1 MAGGTTTGHRRGAT
15 GPPGSRSAG
24 SGTTTCPTILDVCA
38 RDFHL
43 RMDDSA
49 WCHGSCLVGRV
60 VIETGTEPDS
70 LGRGTF
76 KVVLDVHHFQIAEL
90 TVKARNSD
98 TVCVEG
104 KQSDDRADKGQLC
117 ITREFTRS
125 YKLPRHY
132 DATQARATFSADG
145 ILMIT
150 VPAPPKLDDV
160 ERLVEIEPTGNYF
173 GSVSD
178 PTASKAIEQAEAGGD
193 PTPDDTA
200 MDK

>member
-1 MAGGTTTGHRRGAT
+1 M
-15 GPPGSRSAG
+15 
-24 SGTTTCPTILDVCA
+24 
-38 RDFHL
+38 
-43 RMDDSA
+43 
-49 WCHGSCLVGRV
+49 
-60 VIETGTEPDS
+60 
-70 LGRGTF
+70 
-76 KVVLDVHHFQIAEL
+76 
-90 TVKARNSD
+90 
-98 TVCVEG
+98 
-104 KQSDDRADKGQLC
+104 C

-178 PTASKAIEQAEAGGD
+178 PTAPRAIELGDADAEGSGGEANPAG
-193 PTPDDTA
+193 TA